1 MYTVV
6 YLPTAKQD
14 MVQTA
19 QYIRTVLKNPQAAL
33 KQVERIVHSID
44 ELGTFPYSC
53 PMYYP
58 RRRLEHDYRKL
69 LVNNYMVFY
78 WVEEREKTVTVA
90 RILYAKRSF
99 EHLLTGLDS

>member
-6 YLPTAKQD
+6 YLPTTKQD
-14 MVQTA
+14 MVEIA
-19 QYIRTVLKNPQAAL
+19 KYIRTVLKNPQAAFTL
-33 KQVERIVHSID
+33 VEQIIRSID

-78 WVEEREKTVTVA
+78 WVEEGEKTVTVA
-90 RILYAKRSF
+90 RVLYAKRSF
-99 EHLLTGLDS
+99 EHLLAGLDS